1 MRAALDE
8 CARASKIG
16 FLDSTV
22 KRPTTVIRA
31 SEGRPTI
38 VQRPS
43 DGRPTAVRQPSN
55 DCPTAVRTTV
65 RRHAHSAFWIPE
77 SPLGNLHLQFLFRP
91 SAGGLLVDF
100 FCNTFL
106 RTFRPSDSL
115 NFEEAKNGRGDSS
128 DFNDFWTELI
138 FMTRSIICDILRFS
152 QFVFV
157 SGGRRTVVGR
167 LLDGR
172 WTAIFARKC

>member
-1 MRAALDE
+1 MERWLIAYTFGNSKKKRIEKETSRRYGEMRAALDE

-77 SPLGNLHLQFLFRP
+77 SPLGNLHPQFLFRP
-91 SAGGLLVDF
+91 PAGGLLVKF
-100 FCNTFL
+100 TSPTANETKTNEQIERKKEWVKNIFL
-106 RTFRPSDSL
+106 
-115 NFEEAKNGRGDSS
+115 
-128 DFNDFWTELI
+128 
-138 FMTRSIICDILRFS
+138 
-152 QFVFV
+152 
-157 SGGRRTVVGR
+157 
-167 LLDGR
+167 
-172 WTAIFARKC
+172 

>member
-1 MRAALDE
+1 MGRCLIAYAFGNSKKKKRIEKETSRRYGEMRAALDE

-31 SEGRPTI
+31 SEGRPAI

-43 DGRPTAVRQPSN
+43 DGRPTAVRQPSD

-77 SPLGNLHLQFLFRP
+77 SPLGNLHPQFLFRP
-91 SAGGLLVDF
+91 PAGGLLVIVMAVEAVNYSEGPLPAVNLAIKINL
-100 FCNTFL
+100 CEYFL
-106 RTFRPSDSL
+106 VL
-115 NFEEAKNGRGDSS
+115 
-128 DFNDFWTELI
+128 TE
-138 FMTRSIICDILRFS
+138 FIL
-152 QFVFV
+152 
-157 SGGRRTVVGR
+157 
-167 LLDGR
+167 
-172 WTAIFARKC
+172 